1 MTKKIHRFFLAQ
13 AFSQGITTITN
24 QNLTR
29 QISKVLK
36 LKATEPIVFFNAE
49 GIEAAGVL
57 QEITGSSIS
66 VLITDIREKKDAG
79 RNVTLYAAILKNDH
93 FDLAVEKAVETGV
106 KKIIPILT
114 NRTVKTGLKKE
125 RLIKIITEAT
135 EQCGRTS
142 IPILEESIS
151 FKEAITEASKNG
163 PTFLFDPSGTPW
175 NTLTHPLPSSMHIF
189 IGPEGGFTEE
199 EITFAQESGTT
210 IVSLGSNILRGETAV
225 TIATYLAVETN

>member
-1 MTKKIHRFFLAQ
+1 MVEVFEKDESDKKDKENIGHIFGQESEAEKNTCQNEVASQ
-13 AFSQGITTITN
+13 AFFKEEEVG
-24 QNLTR
+24 
-29 QISKVLK
+29 
-36 LKATEPIVFFNAE
+36 
-49 GIEAAGVL
+49 
-57 QEITGSSIS
+57 
-66 VLITDIREKKDAG
+66 
-79 RNVTLYAAILKNDH
+79 
-93 FDLAVEKAVETGV
+93 
-106 KKIIPILT
+106 
-114 NRTVKTGLKKE
+114 KE

-142 IPILEESIS
+142 IPILEESIP